1 MTPLA
6 TEIYKQLVRRVRTR
20 HPSITYVELAEQVS
34 KKIPTHQ
41 RSSRLHAALSEVS
54 LACRANQLPCLPA
67 IVWRKGTTRPSDGY
81 FKVAH
86 PKVRTEQGRIA
97 AWEDEHTR
105 VVKQAAKYP
114 PTLSARA
121 V

>member
-6 TEIYKQLVRRVRTR
+6 LEIYKQLVRRVRTQ
-20 HPSITYVELAEQVS
+20 HPSITYVELAELAS

-41 RSSRLHAALSEVS
+41 RSSKLHAALSEVT
-54 LACRANQLPCLPA
+54 LACRAHGLPCLPA
-67 IVWRKGTTRPSDGY
+67 IVWKKGTTRPSEGY

-86 PKVRTEQGRIA
+86 PKARTEEGRRA

-105 VVKQAAKYP
+105 VLKEAAKYP
-114 PTLSARA
+114 ATW
-121 V
+121 

>member
-20 HPSITYVELAEQVS
+20 NPSITYVELATLAS
-34 KKIPTHQ
+34 KRIPTHQ
-41 RSSRLHAALSEVS
+41 RSPKLHAALSEVT
-54 LACRANQLPCLPA
+54 LACRAHRLPCLPA

-97 AWEDEHTR
+97 AWEDEHDR
-105 VVKQAAKYP
+105 VLKGAAKYP
-114 PTLSARA
+114 ASL
-121 V
+121 

>member
-6 TEIYKQLVRRVRTR
+6 TEIYKHLVRRVRTQA
-20 HPSITYVELAEQVS
+20 PSITYVELAELAS

-41 RSSRLHAALSEVS
+41 RSPKLHAALSEVTH
-54 LACRANQLPCLPA
+54 ACRAQGLPCLTA

-86 PKVRTEQGRIA
+86 PKVRTEHGRVA

-105 VVKQAAKYP
+105 VLKQAAKYP
-114 PTLSARA
+114 AAL
-121 V
+121 